1 MERKRTRR
9 IKRTIKKTNDD
20 GEEVEEVVEEVIE
33 EIVEPEDEF
42 FLDEDEINP
51 RDDTPT
57 DVDLTEELLKP
68 EHPHIENDNQVN
80 QSATIQEEEI
90 DEDYEEN
97 AESFLNTKQ
106 ATAFWCMRIMQCR
119 MYTIIWLLLE

>member
-90 DEDYEEN
+90 DEEN
-97 AESFLNTKQ
+97 NLVNNKKLN
-106 ATAFWCMRIMQCR
+106 
-119 MYTIIWLLLE
+119 LLFFKRK